1 MLRRDP
7 DGPAVA
13 GRDRAPASQRR
24 ERNACAATQKRLLDA
39 AEQEFA
45 DRGFSGARLREI
57 ALAAGVQPALIH
69 HYFADKHGLYR
80 AVLDRALL
88 AQNTGSWAVLAS
100 EPDLPAL
107 VRGFVDLLVPFY
119 AAHRNLL
126 AILRHEAVSGSSVL
140 AEVTRERALPILNMV
155 EAFLVERQKKGDV
168 RADVP
173 VDEMIL
179 ACISMVIYPFV
190 DGGMVE
196 VLLPT
201 AAARD
206 AATLERRKR
215 AITTLV
221 LAAIAAPQP
230 PTPKRRPIKRR

>member
-1 MLRRDP
+1 MHPRDP
-7 DGPAVA
+7 DGPAA
-13 GRDRAPASQRR
+13 LGRDPAAASTRR
-24 ERNACAATQKRLLDA
+24 ERNAQATQRRLLDA

-45 DRGFSGARLREI
+45 DRGFAGARLREI
-57 ALAAGVQPALIH
+57 AVTAGVQPALIH

-119 AAHRNLL
+119 AEHRNLL

-140 AEVTRERALPILNMV
+140 AEVTRERALPILRMV
-155 EAFLVERQKKGDV
+155 EAFLVERQQKGDV

-196 VLLPT
+196 VLLPS
-201 AAARD
+201 AGGRD
-206 AATLERRKR
+206 DATLERRKR

-221 LAAIAAPQP
+221 LAAIAAPSA
-230 PTPKRRPIKRR
+230 PKRRPIKRR